1 MRRVNWWNVLQWV
14 MVLTVFVWL
23 MNKLSK
29 IPSMRSLFTAEKVVI
44 DQTPIL
50 IKNIKTIAQ
59 LVTVTSYDEVVVDSL
74 VYNKAAAI
82 FDIFR
87 RVSPMAILPSPQKQ
101 LVLIGRGKVLA
112 GTNLQKLHDKSI
124 AISNDTA
131 WIQLPQAEILE
142 AIINPSDFE
151 TFEESGRWS
160 DNEVIAV
167 KVKARDKMIARALER
182 GILDKANKK
191 ANAVI
196 ENFLHTAG
204 FKVVH
209 TKMK

>member
-1 MRRVNWWNVLQWV
+1 MRKVNWWNLLQWL
-14 MVLTVFVWL
+14 MVITVFIWL
-23 MNKLSK
+23 LNKLSK

-74 VYNKAAAI
+74 VYNKAAEI
-82 FDIFR
+82 FDLFR
-87 RVSPMAILPSPQKQ
+87 SVSPMAILPSPQKQ

-112 GTNLQKLHDKSI
+112 GTNLQKLNDQSI
-124 AISNDTA
+124 VIHNDTA

-151 TFEESGRWS
+151 TFEESGKWS
-160 DNEVIAV
+160 DDEVIAV
-167 KVKARDKMIARALER
+167 KVKARNKMISRAIER
-182 GILDKANKK
+182 GILEKAEKK

-196 ENFLHTAG
+196 ENFLHSAG
-204 FKVVH
+204 FKVVYA
-209 TKMK
+209 KI

>member
-1 MRRVNWWNVLQWV
+1 MRKVNWWNLLQWA
-14 MVLTVFVWL
+14 MVIVVFIWL
-23 MNKLSK
+23 LNKLSK

-74 VYNKAAAI
+74 VYNKAAEI
-82 FDIFR
+82 FDLFR
-87 RVSPMAILPSPQKQ
+87 SVSPMAILPSPQKQ

-112 GTNLQKLHDKSI
+112 GTNLQKLNDQSI
-124 AISNDTA
+124 VIHNDTA

-151 TFEESGRWS
+151 TFEESGKWS
-160 DNEVIAV
+160 DDEVIAV
-167 KVKARDKMIARALER
+167 KVKARNKMISRAIER
-182 GILDKANKK
+182 GILEKAEKK

-196 ENFLHTAG
+196 ENFLHSAG
-204 FKVVH
+204 FKVVYA
-209 TKMK
+209 KI

>member
-1 MRRVNWWNVLQWV
+1 MRKVNWGNLLQWI
-14 MVLTVFVWL
+14 MVVIVFFWL
-23 MNKLSK
+23 LNKLSK

-50 IKNIKTIAQ
+50 IKDIKTIAQ
-59 LVTVTSYDEVVVDSL
+59 LVTITAYDEVVVDSL

-82 FDIFR
+82 FDLFR
-87 RVSPMAILPSPQKQ
+87 SVTPLAMLPSPQKQ

-112 GTNLQKLHDKSI
+112 GTNLQKLNDQSI
-124 AISNDTA
+124 VIHNDTA

-151 TFEESGRWS
+151 TFEENGKWS
-160 DNEVIAV
+160 NDEVIAV
-167 KVKARDKMIARALER
+167 KVKARDKMISRALER
-182 GILDKANKK
+182 GILVKADKK

-204 FKVVH
+204 FRVVY
-209 TKMK
+209 TKM

>member
-1 MRRVNWWNVLQWV
+1 MRKVNWWNLLQWV
-14 MVLTVFVWL
+14 MVIIVFIWL

-82 FDIFR
+82 FDLFR
-87 RVSPMAILPSPQKQ
+87 RVSPMAMLPSPQKQ

-112 GTNLQKLHDKSI
+112 GTNLQKLNYQSI
-124 AISNDTA
+124 KVSNDTA
-131 WIQLPQAEILE
+131 WINLPEAEILE

-151 TFEESGRWS
+151 TFEERGQWS

-167 KVKARDKMIARALER
+167 KVKAREKMISRAIER

-191 ANAVI
+191 ASAVI

-204 FKVVH
+204 YKVVY
-209 TKMK
+209 TKI

>member
-1 MRRVNWWNVLQWV
+1 MQWLVVLI
-14 MVLTVFVWL
+14 VFIWL
-23 MNKLSK
+23 LNKLSD

-50 IKNIKTIAQ
+50 IKNIKSIAQ

-82 FDIFR
+82 FDLFR
-87 RVSPMAILPSPQKQ
+87 RVSPMAMLPSPQKQ

-112 GTNLQKLHDKSI
+112 GTNLQKLNDHSI
-124 AISNDTA
+124 KVSNDTA
-131 WIQLPQAEILE
+131 WINLPEAEIVE

-151 TFEESGRWS
+151 TFEERGQWS

-167 KVKARDKMIARALER
+167 KVKARNKMISRAMER
-182 GILDKANKK
+182 GILEKANKK

-204 FKVVH
+204 FKVVYS
-209 TKMK
+209 KM